1 MNHQGTK
8 TQREPIPPETERVGK
23 AVVDAAYKVHSHL
36 GPGLLESVYEACMVH
51 ELSKHGLKV
60 ERQVP
65 VPIEYDGLILESAL
79 RLDLRV
85 EDCGIVELKST
96 DTIIPVYEAQIL
108 SHLKLMHLR
117 LGYLINFNVV
127 LIRDGIKRIAL

>member
-8 TQREPIPPETERVGK
+8 TQRESIPPDVDRVGA
-23 AVVDAAYKVHSHL
+23 AVVDAAFKVHSHL

-51 ELSKHGLKV
+51 ELSKRGLKV
-60 ERQVP
+60 ERQIEVH
-65 VPIEYDGLILESAL
+65 VEYDGLVLESAL
-79 RLDLRV
+79 RLDLLV
-85 EDCGIVELKST
+85 ADCVIVELKST
-96 DTIIPVYEAQIL
+96 DKMIPVYEAQIL